1 MVLILARIYQD
12 VMKYDKI
19 NSEYYGT
26 IGVET
31 HIKDVDRNRLCI
43 GDIVEIAS
51 NTSGRK
57 DLKPVVE
64 HNGQVFV
71 MGLYSVNQEAL
82 ISEWKIKRVKSYK
95 ELSVGFT
102 GVDDFYIV
110 EGKGRSTD
118 IKGALLD
125 KDFNLNTIREKLLDF
140 VTKHSEYCQ

>member
-1 MVLILARIYQD
+1 MVLILSRIYQD

-31 HIKDVDRNRLCI
+31 QLKDVERDRLHI
-43 GDIVEIAS
+43 GDIVEIS
-51 NTSGRK
+51 CNRTGRK
-57 DLKPVVE
+57 YLKPVIE
-64 HNGQVFV
+64 NNGRMFV
-71 MGLYSVNQEAL
+71 MGLKGVNQEAL
-82 ISEWKIKRVKSYK
+82 ISEWSIKLVKSYK

-102 GVDDFYIV
+102 GVDDFYII

-125 KDFNLNTIREKLLDF
+125 KDFNLNNIRDKLLDF
-140 VTKHSEYCQ
+140 VSKHDK

>member
-1 MVLILARIYQD
+1 MVLILARIFQD

-31 HIKDVDRNRLCI
+31 HIKDVERNRLYV
-43 GDIVEIAS
+43 GDIVEIDCEI
-51 NTSGRK
+51 TGRTH
-57 DLKPVVE
+57 LRPVVE
-64 HNGQVFV
+64 HGGQVFV
-71 MGLYSVNQEAL
+71 MGLYSANQKAL

-102 GVDDFYIV
+102 GVKDFYII
-110 EGKGRSTD
+110 EGKGKSTD

-125 KDFNLNTIREKLLDF
+125 KDFNLNTIRENLLDY
-140 VTKHSEYCQ
+140 VNKHSK

>member
-31 HIKDVDRNRLCI
+31 HLKDIERNRLHI
-43 GDIVEIAS
+43 GDIVEI
-51 NTSGRK
+51 NCNKTGRK
-57 DLKPVVE
+57 YLRPVVE
-64 HNGQVFV
+64 YNGRVFV
-71 MGLYSVNQEAL
+71 MGLYDVSQEAL
-82 ISEWKIKRVKSYK
+82 TSEWSIKRVKSYK

-102 GVDDFYIV
+102 GVDDFYII

-125 KDFNLNTIREKLLDF
+125 KDFNLNTIRDKLLDF
-140 VTKHSEYCQ
+140 VNKHAK

>member
-1 MVLILARIYQD
+1 MVLILARIHQD

-31 HIKDVDRNRLCI
+31 HLKDVERNRLCV
-43 GDIVEIAS
+43 GDIVEITS
-51 NTSGRK
+51 NTYGSK

-95 ELSVGFT
+95 DYSVGFT
-102 GVDDFYIV
+102 GVDDFFII

-140 VTKHSEYCQ
+140 VTEHYK

>member
-1 MVLILARIYQD
+1 MVLILACIYQD

-43 GDIVEIAS
+43 GDIVEIDS

-57 DLKPVVE
+57 YLKPVVE

-102 GVDDFYIV
+102 GVDDFYII

-140 VTKHSEYCQ
+140 VTEHYK

>member
-31 HIKDVDRNRLCI
+31 HLKDVEHNRLYV
-43 GDIVEIAS
+43 GDIVEI
-51 NTSGRK
+51 NCNRTGRK
-57 DLKPVVE
+57 YLNPVVE
-64 HNGQVFV
+64 LGGRVFV
-71 MGLYSVNQEAL
+71 MGLLSVNQEAL
-82 ISEWKIKRVKSYK
+82 ISEWSIKRAKSYK

-102 GVDDFYIV
+102 GVEDFYIID
-110 EGKGRSTD
+110 GKGRSTD

-125 KDFNLNTIREKLLDF
+125 KDFNLNTIRDKLLDF
-140 VTKHSEYCQ
+140 VNKHAK

>member
-1 MVLILARIYQD
+1 MVLILSRIYQD

-19 NSEYYGT
+19 NSKYYGT
-26 IGVET
+26 VGVET
-31 HIKDVDRNRLCI
+31 HLKDIERNRLCV

-51 NTSGRK
+51 NTTGRK

-71 MGLYSVNQEAL
+71 MGLYSVNQEDL

-95 ELSVGFT
+95 DYSVGFT
-102 GVDDFYIV
+102 GVDDFYII

-125 KDFNLNTIREKLLDF
+125 KDFNLNSIRDKLLDF
-140 VTKHSEYCQ
+140 VNKHSK

>member
-1 MVLILARIYQD
+1 MVLILTRIYQD

-31 HIKDVDRNRLCI
+31 NIKDVERNRLHI
-43 GDIVEIAS
+43 GDIVEINS
-51 NTSGRK
+51 NETGSK

-64 HNGQVFV
+64 HNGRMFV
-71 MGLYSVNQEAL
+71 MGLLSVNQDAL
-82 ISEWKIKRVKSYK
+82 ISEWSIKLVKSYK

-102 GVDDFYIV
+102 GVDDFYII

-125 KDFNLNTIREKLLDF
+125 KDFNLNNIRDKLLDF
-140 VTKHSEYCQ
+140 VSKHDK